1 MDARPVGMRSA
12 ATFVSITRLQEELAR
27 KQQELATGQIADA
40 GTELGLVTS
49 HLAAMRQQANA
60 MEALGRSNGLLANRF
75 TLMQESLS
83 SAISLGN
90 DTLKQYI
97 ASAGTSVSSRQMGE
111 LARSALGN
119 FDAIANA
126 TYRGDF
132 IFSGINTDM
141 AAIGDYFAAGSPAR
155 AAFNSTFQT
164 HFGFPVTDPAVS
176 SIDATAMEAFIDGPY
191 AALFAGPDWEASFSG
206 ASDRF
211 VRAKYTLTQSIE
223 VPATAGDESFR
234 KFMAGLVLAAEM
246 GEQDIGSGVRD
257 VVAQKS
263 AVMLSEAVAGMA
275 RIQGTLGI
283 AEERISEAGE
293 RMQVQTNVLKNGI
306 SGLVGV
312 DEYEVAVSINELMI
326 SLEASY
332 SVTARLNGLSLLNEI

>member
-1 MDARPVGMRSA
+1 
-12 ATFVSITRLQEELAR
+12 
-27 KQQELATGQIADA
+27 
-40 GTELGLVTS
+40 
-49 HLAAMRQQANA
+49 MRQQANA
-60 MEALGRSNGLLANRF
+60 MEALGRSNGLLANRL

-83 SAISLGN
+83 SAIGLGN
-90 DTLKQYI
+90 ETLKQYI
-97 ASAGTSVSSRQMGE
+97 ANAGTSVSAKQMGE

-132 IFSGINTDM
+132 IFSGINSDM

-176 SIDATAMEAFIDGPY
+176 SIDSAAMEAFIDGPY
-191 AALFAGPDWEASFSG
+191 SALFAGPDWEASFSG

-223 VPATAGDESFR
+223 VPATAGDDSFR
-234 KFMAGLVLAAEM
+234 KFMAGLVLAAEL

-257 VVAQKS
+257 VIAEKS
-263 AVMLSEAVAGMA
+263 SVMLSEAVAGMA

-283 AEERISEAGE
+283 AEERIAEAGE